1 MKLQVFSESPIS
13 DWLFNA
19 VMTLANENLVSLS
32 KQILTED
39 SPIFGLA
46 RAMLL
51 QEIGGYLDGIGQ
63 QGIPFH
69 LIAAVQEGSDGHRL
83 VGFMIFTTR
92 VQGDP
97 RVAGLNYA
105 AVVEQD
111 RRKGVLRE
119 MMATLQS
126 YYPIVAL
133 TCSIENV
140 QVYERLGFY
149 PTGARGTHVTME
161 SAPLPPGQTMCVD
174 MDEIEA
180 SLQCQREKQAIRDR
194 FGAQESEQYAAFTAI
209 QRGEA
214 NRVREYLAGRG
225 VFVAG

>member
-1 MKLQVFSESPIS
+1 
-13 DWLFNA
+13 
-19 VMTLANENLVSLS
+19 
-32 KQILTED
+32 
-39 SPIFGLA
+39 
-46 RAMLL
+46 
-51 QEIGGYLDGIGQ
+51 
-63 QGIPFH
+63 
-69 LIAAVQEGSDGHRL
+69 

-149 PTGARGTHVTME
+149 PTGASGTHVSME
-161 SAPLPPGQTMCVD
+161 SAPLPQAKQCVSIW
-174 MDEIEA
+174 MRSRRLCSA
-180 SLQCQREKQAIRDR
+180 RERKQAIRDR

-225 VFVAG
+225 VL